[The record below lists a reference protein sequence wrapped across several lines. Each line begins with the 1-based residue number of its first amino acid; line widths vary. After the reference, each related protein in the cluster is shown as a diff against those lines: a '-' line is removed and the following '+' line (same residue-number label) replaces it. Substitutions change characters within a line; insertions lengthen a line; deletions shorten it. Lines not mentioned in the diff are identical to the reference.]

1 MSASLISVDP
11 MQTFVAVNL
20 IGYTSE
26 ETVPISS
33 YISQLNAELFD
44 LLIKFA
50 VKLHVNSSLFEGV

>member
-1 MSASLISVDP
+1 MSASLISVDA

-50 VKLHVNSSLFEGV
+50 VKLHVN